1 MPIRISPSST
11 TEVSNTTA
19 IIVVGAVVGA
29 LVIYGTCKL
38 AWANNKKSNFTR
50 TCLTA
55 DGNCQFVRSHVDYV
69 YKDQTEIPQKIG
81 MDFPH
86 HMGDPKDKLQPL
98 DQGRINL
105 ARDEVKLANPDL
117 LWKQYEHDWKGCGNG
132 KPYIV
137 NDEKTR
143 FSLAEVGD
151 IWAVRQLNAQT
162 TPQHGLFKPKYPAL
176 TEQDYIVP
184 EPFDRLY
191 GGSWLHNQ
199 IGD

>member
-1 MPIRISPSST
+1 M
-11 TEVSNTTA
+11 EVSNTTA

-29 LVIYGTCKL
+29 LVVYGSCKL
-38 AWANNKKSNFTR
+38 AWANKKDNFTR

-55 DGNCQFVRSHVDYV
+55 DTNCQFVRSHVDYV

-86 HMGDPKDKLQPL
+86 HLGDPKDKLQPL
-98 DQGRINL
+98 DQGRMNL
-105 ARDEVKLANPDL
+105 ARDEMKLWNPNL
-117 LWKQYEHDWKGCGNG
+117 LWKQYEHNWKGCGNG

-151 IWAVRQLNAQT
+151 IWAERQLYAQS
-162 TPQHGLFKPKYPAL
+162 TPQHGLFHAKYPAL
-176 TEQDYIVP
+176 TEQDEITP
-184 EPFDRLY
+184 EPFGRLY
-191 GGSWLHNQ
+191 GGEWLHNQ
-199 IGD
+199 LGD

>member
-1 MPIRISPSST
+1 MNAKVST
-11 TEVSNTTA
+11 QTVV
-19 IIVVGAVVGA
+19 IVVGAVAGT
-29 LVIYGTCKL
+29 LVL
-38 AWANNKKSNFTR
+38 WAAYKYVNSNKRDNFTR

-86 HMGDPKDKLQPL
+86 LMGDPTDKLQPL
-98 DQGRINL
+98 EEGRINL
-105 ARDEVKLANPDL
+105 SRDELKLSNPDL
-117 LWKQYEHDWKGCGNG
+117 LWKQYQHDWQGSGNG

-151 IWAVRQLNAQT
+151 IWAERQLYAQT
-162 TPQHGLFKPKYPAL
+162 TPLHGPVGTQPAL
-176 TEQDYIVP
+176 TEIDYVTP
-184 EPFDRLY
+184 EPYGRLY
-191 GGSWLHNQ
+191 GGDFLHNQ

>member
-1 MPIRISPSST
+1 MSHYKKGQYSPLVMISAG
-11 TEVSNTTA
+11 V
-19 IIVVGAVVGA
+19 
-29 LVIYGTCKL
+29 LVAGTIFYL
-38 AWANNKKSNFTR
+38 YNRNKKSHFTR

-69 YKDQTEIPQKIG
+69 YEDNTEIPSKVG
-81 MDFPH
+81 RKFPH
-86 HMGDPKDKLQPL
+86 WIANPKDKTQPL
-98 DQGRINL
+98 GHGPVDLI
-105 ARDEVKLANPDL
+105 ADEAKLHNQDL

-151 IWAVRQLNAQT
+151 IWAHRQLDSQP
-162 TPQHGLFKPKYPAL
+162 TPAHGSQNTANPAL
-176 TEQDYIVP
+176 TEIDFVKQD
-184 EPFDRLY
+184 PFDRIY

-199 IGD
+199 LGD